1 MTDVFH
7 PLAHLPIELRDIV
20 PTVIFVRGAL
30 PAATCE
36 ALVARIE
43 AAGPR
48 SAPVNLPTGEAAR
61 PDLRDNDRAMFDDPA
76 LAAELLIGAR
86 AWLPETVDGGRLVG
100 LNERFRGYRYRPGQR
115 FTPHYD
121 GAFRRDAHE
130 ASELTVLYYLNDC
143 EAGGETRLLEW
154 QVAVPP
160 RRGDAL
166 VFSHRVLHEGA
177 PVEAGVKYVLRTDAM
192 YRR

>member
-7 PLAHLPIELRDIV
+7 PLAHLPIELGDIV
-20 PTVIFVRGAL
+20 PVVTFVRGAL
-30 PAATCE
+30 AVATCD

-43 AAGPR
+43 AEGPR
-48 SAPVNLPTGEAAR
+48 SAPVNLPTGEAER
-61 PDLRDNDRAMFDDPA
+61 PDLRDNDRVMFDDPA
-76 LAAELLIGAR
+76 LAADLFASAR
-86 AWLPETVDGGRLVG
+86 TWLPEAVGEGRLVG

-121 GAFRRDAHE
+121 GAFRRDARE

-166 VFSHRVLHEGA
+166 VFSHAVLHEGA
-177 PVEAGVKYVLRTDAM
+177 AVEAGVKYVLRTDAM